1 MPNTSQNNGIEN
13 ICKEISLLQV
23 RLEINKKSLNQ
34 FKNGLRWIGRL
45 RLKQGQ
51 KTNFLKP
58 KKCKKH
64 WRIYLK
70 IRLSWSK
77 KVWYTKKCSCK
88 CEKKKENIWKRIK
101 ENSKNAESFT
111 KWI

>member
-51 KTNFLKP
+51 KANFLKP

-70 IRLSWSK
+70 IRLSLSK
-77 KVWYTKKCSCK
+77 KKSDILKNALVNVKKRK
-88 CEKKKENIWKRIK
+88 IIWKRIK